1 MSENIKPAT
10 FRLNEDDINK
20 FKEFAKQNNLTQEE
34 AFTSLLNALELNNAK
49 ATLGNRSKSI
59 EVFQTTVNS
68 LVKFYINSLE
78 ENAVAEDRIRDELSK
93 ELKTKDNTIDT
104 MFEELQT
111 LKIDKSE
118 KQNMLNQQS
127 SELDIAKK
135 QILDWIDK
143 NDKLNKDI
151 EDKQKSIDVLTRNN
165 INQMQQLEE
174 YKDLKSDNEL
184 LLKQIEKLKSQ
195 NISLENMK
203 TQLESKIEN
212 SEDMISFY
220 KENISELK
228 KNIEQYKSD
237 IKELEVKHDK
247 YIEETKT
254 GYELSLKKEIELIKD
269 QLYNK
274 YSFDLTKKDL
284 VINKLKSQLETLK
297 TSKNLLPL
305 NTKQSKSNKK
315 NTSEAE

>member
-10 FRLNEDDINK
+10 FRLNEDDIDK

-49 ATLGNRSKSI
+49 ATLGNRAKSI

-78 ENAVAEDRIRDELSK
+78 ENAVTEDRIRDELSK

-111 LKIDKSE
+111 LKLDKSE
-118 KQNMLNQQS
+118 KKNMLNQQS

-135 QILDWIDK
+135 QILYWIDK

-174 YKDLKSDNEL
+174 YKDLKSDNDL

-195 NISLENMK
+195 NISLDNIK
-203 TQLESKIEN
+203 TQLETKIEN
-212 SEDMISFY
+212 SEDMLSFY

-228 KNIEQYKSD
+228 KNVEEYKSD

-254 GYELSLKKEIELIKD
+254 GYELSLKNEIELIKD

-297 TSKNLLPL
+297 TSKALSPL
-305 NTKQSKSNKK
+305 NTKQSKGNKK
-315 NTSEAE
+315 NTSETE